1 MKNKKILTIILIL
14 IWMCIVFK
22 FSSQPSTES
31 SQLSGGI
38 TKTILNFFN
47 VLEGK
52 TIEQQSQ
59 IETIVRKLAHY
70 SIYTIGGILIIS
82 HVNLYKISANK
93 KVIVSQ
99 LIGTLYAATDEIHQ
113 LFVPGRSGEIRDVCL
128 DSLGVITGIIII
140 LIILKCRERR
150 PRRSVNYKLNKIK
163 DKFS

>member
-38 TKTILNFFN
+38 TKTILNLFN

-128 DSLGVITGIIII
+128 DSLGVITGIVII
-140 LIILKCRERR
+140 LIILKCMERR
-150 PRRSVNYKLNKIK
+150 TYRSVT
-163 DKFS
+163 

>member
-1 MKNKKILTIILIL
+1 MKINYKKVITITLIL

-22 FSSQPSTES
+22 FSSQQSTES

-38 TKTILNFFN
+38 TKAILNFFN

-70 SIYTIGGILIIS
+70 LIYTVGGILILS

-99 LIGTLYAATDEIHQ
+99 LVGTLYATTDETHQ

-128 DSLGVITGIIII
+128 DSLGVITGIIIT
-140 LIILKCRERR
+140 LIIQKR
-150 PRRSVNYKLNKIK
+150 IK
-163 DKFS
+163 RGIK